1 MKSELNLSLLQKK
14 KKKNST
20 ISRTQVN
27 VRRTSES
34 TVVGG
39 MA

>member
-1 MKSELNLSLLQKK
+1 MKSELNLSLLQ

>member
-1 MKSELNLSLLQKK
+1 MKSELNLSLLQK